1 MGTDGLKLNSNLNSP
16 HRRSSGTWIHFY
28 GHFLSI
34 VVFVQLPSPVWL
46 SVTPWAAACQA
57 SLSLTISQNLPCP
70 LVSSCPLNRWCH
82 LTIWSFVASF
92 SSCPQS
98 LSASGSFSM
107 SQFFESVGQSI
118 GASTL
123 APVLLM
129 SIQGWFPSGLT
140 GLISLLSKELSW
152 VFSSNRI
159 WKQDCSPGWQL
170 DCNLSLIANLL
181 LDTWPT
187 ETGR

>member
-82 LTIWSFVASF
+82 LTI
-92 SSCPQS
+92 SSS
-98 LSASGSFSM
+98 LALFFCLQFFPASGSFPM
-107 SQFFESVGQSI
+107 SQLFASSGQRI
-118 GASTL
+118 GAS
-123 APVLLM
+123 ASASVLPM
-129 SIQGWFPSGLT
+129 NIQGWFPSGLT
-140 GLISLLSKELSW
+140 GLISLLSKGLSSI
-152 VFSSNRI
+152 FSNTTI
-159 WKQDCSPGWQL
+159 WKYQFFGTQ
-170 DCNLSLIANLL
+170 LSL
-181 LDTWPT
+181 
-187 ETGR
+187 

>member
-82 LTIWSFVASF
+82 LTI
-92 SSCPQS
+92 SSS
-98 LSASGSFSM
+98 LALFFCLQFFPASGSFPM
-107 SQFFESVGQSI
+107 SQLFASSGQSI
-118 GASTL
+118 GASASASSQLVTVNFQWPASML
-123 APVLLM
+123 PIFTSSRLLCKT
-129 SIQGWFPSGLT
+129 SWTSLHCTF
-140 GLISLLSKELSW
+140 IS
-152 VFSSNRI
+152 
-159 WKQDCSPGWQL
+159 
-170 DCNLSLIANLL
+170 SL
-181 LDTWPT
+181 
-187 ETGR
+187 

>member
-57 SLSLTISQNLPCP
+57 SLALTISQNLPCP

-82 LTIWSFVASF
+82 LTI
-92 SSCPQS
+92 SSS
-98 LSASGSFSM
+98 LALFFCLQFFPTSGSFPR
-107 SQFFESVGQSI
+107 SQLFTLCDQSVG
-118 GASTL
+118 AS
-123 APVLLM
+123 ASASVLPKN
-129 SIQGWFPSGLT
+129 IQGWFPLGWT
-140 GLISLLSKELSW
+140 GLISLQSKGLW
-152 VFSSNRI
+152 RVFSSATVQKHQFFGTHPSLWLNSHIRT
-159 WKQDCSPGWQL
+159 WL
-170 DCNLSLIANLL
+170 LSN
-181 LDTWPT
+181 
-187 ETGR
+187 